1 MLCPIFLF
9 DTQKI
14 STTYFDKEFCYQ
26 SIDRTLNSLIR
37 IRVVVVMMIRWRM
50 SNSCHAHA
58 CMKKNAI
65 LIDISFSAVSRLFQ
79 FKQPEIPILNG
90 F

>member
-14 STTYFDKEFCYQ
+14 SSTYFDKEFCYQ

-37 IRVVVVMMIRWRM
+37 IRCGRNDDQMENV
-50 SNSCHAHA
+50 
-58 CMKKNAI
+58 
-65 LIDISFSAVSRLFQ
+65 
-79 FKQPEIPILNG
+79 
-90 F
+90 